1 MRVNAPRPE
10 TCSTRLPRLTAI
22 LVNYNGWP
30 DVVRLVAALSAE
42 PELRQDRLHVV
53 VVDNASQG
61 PVPEPLLRD
70 PPPGLKL
77 LLRPDNGG
85 FAVGVN
91 AGWRLSR
98 SPWLLVLNPDVEIE
112 SGLVGQVLAR
122 IEHYEQQPSGTPGIV
137 GFGLRNPDGT
147 PQGSVGVSPSI
158 WRTVREQ
165 FIPRY
170 RRKYQS
176 GWRIRSGPVDWVTG
190 ACMLLNARMM
200 AQLEGMDEDF
210 FLYYEEVALCHAAQT
225 KGWRVEYDESVQVVH
240 RHPLQNRAIS
250 PKMRVITR
258 HSKLL
263 YFRKYLP
270 RWQFL
275 ALTWIVTGEAAI
287 RGAISGVRG
296 REEAIRA
303 WTTIGDLA
311 RRFRTGKFV
320 KGSDMVPMAEAVE
333 SKRSSHFSRFPTALP
348 RCGGDPNEVAEAK
361 KRLRTG
367 TR

>member
-1 MRVNAPRPE
+1 MNQPRYDTGPE
-10 TCSTRLPRLTAI
+10 RPPRLTAI

-30 DVVRLVAALSAE
+30 DVVRVVTTLSTE
-42 PELRQDRLHVV
+42 PEFHQGRLHVV

-77 LLRPDNGG
+77 LLRPENGG

-122 IEHYEQQPSGTPGIV
+122 LDRYEQQPSGTPGIV
-137 GFGLRNPDGT
+137 GFGLRNPEGT
-147 PQGSVGVSPSI
+147 PQGSVGVFPSL

-176 GWRIRSGPVDWVTG
+176 GRRIRSGPVDWVTG
-190 ACMLLNARMM
+190 ACMLLNARMV

-210 FLYYEEVALCHAAQT
+210 FLYYEEVALCHAAQS
-225 KGWRVEYDESVQVVH
+225 KGWRVEFDDSVQVVH
-240 RHPLQNRAIS
+240 QHPLQNRPVS

-270 RWQFL
+270 CWQL
-275 ALTWIVTGEAAI
+275 RALSWIVTAEAASRGAMSCI
-287 RGAISGVRG
+287 RGDA
-296 REEAIRA
+296 EATRA
-303 WTTIGDLA
+303 WAAIGDLA
-311 RRFRTGKFV
+311 RQFRGGTIV
-320 KGSDMVPMAEAVE
+320 KGSDMLPMAEAVE
-333 SKRSSHFSRFPTALP
+333 SPSAVRTAL
-348 RCGGDPNEVAEAK
+348 RV
-361 KRLRTG
+361 RV
-367 TR
+367 